1 MEKWIKDIIAFK
13 PLTEQEEVDQK
24 LIVDFIKKND
34 NSLTRDNKVAHVSSS
49 GFILNKR
56 MDKALMVYHKI
67 YRSWSWT
74 GGHADGE
81 SDLLKVALEEAR
93 EETGIENVKPLTEKI
108 VTLDVLPVPSHF
120 KHGKFVSAHLHL
132 SIAYVLIADDTDRLV
147 VKVDENSGVK
157 WMKIKDIEKE
167 VNELDMKLVY
177 NKLINR
183 AKKIR
188 IGKE

>member
-81 SDLLKVALEEAR
+81 SDLLKVALEEAK

-147 VKVDENSGVK
+147 VKEDENSGVK

>member
-81 SDLLKVALEEAR
+81 SDLLKVALEEAK

-132 SIAYVLIADDTDRLV
+132 SIAYVLIADDTDRLI
-147 VKVDENSGVK
+147 VKEDENSGVK

>member
-1 MEKWIKDIIAFK
+1 MEKWIKEILEFK
-13 PLTEQEEVDQK
+13 PKIEQEATDQA
-24 LIVDFIKKND
+24 LIVEYIKKNKD
-34 NSLTRDNKVAHVSSS
+34 VLTRDNKVAHITSS

-81 SDLLKVALEEAR
+81 KDLLKVAIQEAQ
-93 EETGIENVKPLTEKI
+93 EETGLEKVKPLTEKI
-108 VTLDVLPVPSHF
+108 VTLDVLPVPSHY

-132 SIAYVLIADDTDRLV
+132 SVAYVLIADETDRIQI
-147 VKVDENSGVK
+147 KADENSGVK
-157 WMKIKDIEKE
+157 WIRIKDLNNE
-167 VNELDMKLVY
+167 VNEADMKIVY
-177 NKLINR
+177 NKIIDR
-183 AKKIR
+183 AKKLR

>member
-132 SIAYVLIADDTDRLV
+132 SIAYVLIADDTDRLI
-147 VKVDENSGVK
+147 VKEDENSGVK
-157 WMKIKDIEKE
+157 WMKIKDIDKE

>member
-81 SDLLKVALEEAR
+81 SNLLKVAIEEAK

-132 SIAYVLIADDTDRLV
+132 SIAYVLIADDTDRLI
-147 VKVDENSGVK
+147 VKEDENSGVK

>member
-1 MEKWIKDIIAFK
+1 MEKWIKDIIEFK
-13 PLTEQEEVDQK
+13 PQTEQEETDQK
-24 LIVDFIKKND
+24 LIVEFVKKNKD
-34 NSLTRDNKVAHVSSS
+34 ALLRDNKVAHVSSS

-67 YRSWSWT
+67 YKSWSWT

-81 SDLLKVALEEAR
+81 KDLLKVAIEEAK
-93 EETGIENVKPLTEKI
+93 EETGIENVKPLTNKI

-120 KHGKFVSAHLHL
+120 KRGKFVSAHLHL
-132 SIAYVLIADDTDRLV
+132 SVAYVLIADETDRLI
-147 VKVDENSGVK
+147 VKEDENSGVK
-157 WMKIKDIEKE
+157 WMKIKDIDKE

>member
-1 MEKWIKDIIAFK
+1 MEKWIKDIITFK

-81 SDLLKVALEEAR
+81 SNLLKVALEEAR

-157 WMKIKDIEKE
+157 WMKVKDIEKE

>member
-81 SDLLKVALEEAR
+81 SDLLKVAIEEAK

-132 SIAYVLIADDTDRLV
+132 SIAYVLIADDTDRLI
-147 VKVDENSGVK
+147 VKEDENSGVK

>member
-147 VKVDENSGVK
+147 VKEDENSGVK

>member
-81 SDLLKVALEEAR
+81 SNLLKVALEEAR

-132 SIAYVLIADDTDRLV
+132 SIAYVLIADDTDRLM
-147 VKVDENSGVK
+147 VKEDENSGVK

>member
-1 MEKWIKDIIAFK
+1 MEKWIKDIVAFK

-81 SDLLKVALEEAR
+81 SDLLKVALEEAK

-132 SIAYVLIADDTDRLV
+132 SIAYVLIADDTDRLM
-147 VKVDENSGVK
+147 VKEDENSGVK

>member
-1 MEKWIKDIIAFK
+1 
-13 PLTEQEEVDQK
+13 
-24 LIVDFIKKND
+24 
-34 NSLTRDNKVAHVSSS
+34 
-49 GFILNKR
+49 

-81 SDLLKVALEEAR
+81 SDLLKVALEEAK

-132 SIAYVLIADDTDRLV
+132 SIAYVLIADDTDRLI
-147 VKVDENSGVK
+147 VKEDENSGVK

>member
-132 SIAYVLIADDTDRLV
+132 SIAYVLIADDTDRLM
-147 VKVDENSGVK
+147 VKEDENSGVK

>member
-132 SIAYVLIADDTDRLV
+132 SIAYVLIADDTDRLI
-147 VKVDENSGVK
+147 VKEDENSGVK

>member
-147 VKVDENSGVK
+147 VKEDENSGVK
-157 WMKIKDIEKE
+157 WMKVKDIEKE

>member
-1 MEKWIKDIIAFK
+1 MEKWIKDIVAFK
-13 PLTEQEEVDQK
+13 PQTEQEEVDQK

-34 NSLTRDNKVAHVSSS
+34 NCLTRDNKVAHVSSS

-147 VKVDENSGVK
+147 VKEDENSGVK
-157 WMKIKDIEKE
+157 WMKIKDIDKE

>member
-81 SDLLKVALEEAR
+81 SDLLKVAIEEAR

-132 SIAYVLIADDTDRLV
+132 SIAYVLIADDTDRLM
-147 VKVDENSGVK
+147 VKEDENSGVK

>member
-81 SDLLKVALEEAR
+81 TDLLKVALEEAR

-132 SIAYVLIADDTDRLV
+132 SIAYVLIADDTDRLI
-147 VKVDENSGVK
+147 VKEDENSGVK

>member
-81 SDLLKVALEEAR
+81 SNLLKVALEEAK

-132 SIAYVLIADDTDRLV
+132 SIAYVLIADDTDRLI
-147 VKVDENSGVK
+147 VKEDENSGVK

-188 IGKE
+188 IGKD

>member
-81 SDLLKVALEEAR
+81 SNLLKVALEEAK

-132 SIAYVLIADDTDRLV
+132 SIAFVLIADDTDRLI
-147 VKVDENSGVK
+147 VKEDENSGVK
-157 WMKIKDIEKE
+157 WMKIKDIDKE

>member
-1 MEKWIKDIIAFK
+1 
-13 PLTEQEEVDQK
+13 
-24 LIVDFIKKND
+24 
-34 NSLTRDNKVAHVSSS
+34 
-49 GFILNKR
+49 
-56 MDKALMVYHKI
+56 
-67 YRSWSWT
+67 
-74 GGHADGE
+74 
-81 SDLLKVALEEAR
+81 
-93 EETGIENVKPLTEKI
+93 
-108 VTLDVLPVPSHF
+108 LPVPSHF

-132 SIAYVLIADDTDRLV
+132 SIAYVLIADDTDRLI
-147 VKVDENSGVK
+147 VKEDENSGVK

>member
-1 MEKWIKDIIAFK
+1 MEKWIKEILEFK
-13 PLTEQEEVDQK
+13 PKIEQEATDQA
-24 LIVDFIKKND
+24 LIVDYIKKNKD
-34 NSLTRDNKVAHVSSS
+34 VLTRDNKVAHITSS

-81 SDLLKVALEEAR
+81 KDLLKVAIQEAL
-93 EETGIENVKPLTEKI
+93 EETGLEKVKPLTEKI
-108 VTLDVLPVPSHF
+108 VTLDVLPVPSHY

-132 SIAYVLIADDTDRLV
+132 SVAYVLIADETDRIQM
-147 VKVDENSGVK
+147 KADENSGVK
-157 WMKIKDIEKE
+157 WIRIKDLNKE
-167 VNELDMKLVY
+167 VNEADMKIVY
-177 NKLINR
+177 NKIIDR
-183 AKKIR
+183 AKKLR

>member
-1 MEKWIKDIIAFK
+1 MEKWIKEILEFK
-13 PLTEQEEVDQK
+13 PKIEQEATDQA
-24 LIVDFIKKND
+24 LIVEYIKKNKD
-34 NSLTRDNKVAHVSSS
+34 VLTRDNKVAHITSS

-81 SDLLKVALEEAR
+81 KDLLKVAIQEAQ
-93 EETGIENVKPLTEKI
+93 EETGLEKVKPLTEKI
-108 VTLDVLPVPSHF
+108 VTLDVLPVPSHY

-132 SIAYVLIADDTDRLV
+132 SVAYVLIADETDRIQI
-147 VKVDENSGVK
+147 KADENSGVK
-157 WMKIKDIEKE
+157 WIRIKDLNKE
-167 VNELDMKLVY
+167 VNEADMKIVY
-177 NKLINR
+177 NKIIDR
-183 AKKIR
+183 AKKLR

>member
-1 MEKWIKDIIAFK
+1 MEKWIKEIVDFK
-13 PLTEQEEVDQK
+13 PKIEQEATDQA
-24 LIVDFIKKND
+24 LIVDYIKKYKD
-34 NSLTRDNKVAHVSSS
+34 VLTRENKVAHITAS

-74 GGHADGE
+74 GGHADGDK
-81 SDLLKVALEEAR
+81 DLLKVAIEEAK
-93 EETGIENVKPLTEKI
+93 EETGLNEVKPLTDKI

-132 SIAYVLIADDTDRLV
+132 SIAYVLIADEHARI
-147 VKVDENSGVK
+147 KIKEDENSGVK
-157 WMKIKDIEKE
+157 WIRIKDLNKE
-167 VNELDMKLVY
+167 VTETDMKVVY
-177 NKLINR
+177 NKLIER

>member
-81 SDLLKVALEEAR
+81 SDLLKVALEEAK

-132 SIAYVLIADDTDRLV
+132 SIAYVLIADDTDRLM
-147 VKVDENSGVK
+147 VKEDENSGVK

>member
-81 SDLLKVALEEAR
+81 SDLLKVALEEAK

-120 KHGKFVSAHLHL
+120 KHGQFVSAHLHL
-132 SIAYVLIADDTDRLV
+132 SIAYVLIADDTDRLI
-147 VKVDENSGVK
+147 VKEDENSGVK
-157 WMKIKDIEKE
+157 WMKIKDIDKE
-167 VNELDMKLVY
+167 VNELDMKLFY

>member
-1 MEKWIKDIIAFK
+1 MEKWIKDIVAFK

-81 SDLLKVALEEAR
+81 SDLLKVALEEAK

-132 SIAYVLIADDTDRLV
+132 SIAYVLIADDTDRLI
-147 VKVDENSGVK
+147 VKEDENSGVK

>member
-1 MEKWIKDIIAFK
+1 MEKWIKDIVAFK
-13 PLTEQEEVDQK
+13 PQTEQEEVDQK

-147 VKVDENSGVK
+147 VKEDENSGVK
-157 WMKIKDIEKE
+157 WMKIKDIDKE

>member
-1 MEKWIKDIIAFK
+1 MEKWIKEIIDFK
-13 PLTEQEEVDQK
+13 PQIEQEEVDQK
-24 LIVDFIKKND
+24 LIVDFIKKNKD
-34 NSLTRDNKVAHVSSS
+34 ALLRDNKVAHVSSS
-49 GFILNKR
+49 GFILNKK

-67 YRSWSWT
+67 YKSWSWT

-81 SDLLKVALEEAR
+81 KDLLKVAIEEAK
-93 EETGIENVKPLTEKI
+93 EETGIENVKPLTSKI

-132 SIAYVLIADDTDRLV
+132 SVAYVLIADDTDRLII
-147 VKVDENSGVK
+147 KEDENSGVK
-157 WMKIKDIEKE
+157 WMKIKDLERE
-167 VNELDMKLVY
+167 VNELDMKIVY

>member
-1 MEKWIKDIIAFK
+1 MEKWIKDIVEFK
-13 PLTEQEEVDQK
+13 PQTEQEETDQK
-24 LIVDFIKKND
+24 LIVEFVKKNKD
-34 NSLTRDNKVAHVSSS
+34 ALLRDNKVAHVSSS

-67 YRSWSWT
+67 YKSWSWT

-81 SDLLKVALEEAR
+81 KDLLKVAIEEAK
-93 EETGIENVKPLTEKI
+93 EETGIENVKPLTNKI

-120 KHGKFVSAHLHL
+120 KKGKFVSAHLHL
-132 SIAYVLIADDTDRLV
+132 SVAYVLIADETDRLI
-147 VKVDENSGVK
+147 VKEDENSGVK
-157 WMKIKDIEKE
+157 WMKIKDIDKE

>member
-81 SDLLKVALEEAR
+81 SNLLKVALEEAR

-132 SIAYVLIADDTDRLV
+132 SIAYVLIADDTDRLI
-147 VKVDENSGVK
+147 VKEDENSGVK

>member
-81 SDLLKVALEEAR
+81 SDLLKVAIEEAK

-147 VKVDENSGVK
+147 VKEDENSGVK
-157 WMKIKDIEKE
+157 WMKIKDIDKE

>member
-1 MEKWIKDIIAFK
+1 MEKWIKEILEFK
-13 PLTEQEEVDQK
+13 PKIEQEATDQA
-24 LIVDFIKKND
+24 LIVDYIKKNKD
-34 NSLTRDNKVAHVSSS
+34 VLTRDNKVAHITSS

-81 SDLLKVALEEAR
+81 KDLLKVAIQEAQ
-93 EETGIENVKPLTEKI
+93 EETGLEKVKPLTEKI
-108 VTLDVLPVPSHF
+108 VTLDVLPVPSHY

-132 SIAYVLIADDTDRLV
+132 SVAYVLIADETDRIQI
-147 VKVDENSGVK
+147 KADENSGVK
-157 WMKIKDIEKE
+157 WIRIKDLNKE
-167 VNELDMKLVY
+167 VNEADMKIVY
-177 NKLINR
+177 NKIIDR
-183 AKKIR
+183 AKKLR

>member
-81 SDLLKVALEEAR
+81 SDLLKVALEEAK

-132 SIAYVLIADDTDRLV
+132 SIAYVLIADDTDRLI
-147 VKVDENSGVK
+147 VKEDENSGVK
-157 WMKIKDIEKE
+157 WMKIKDIDKE

>member
-81 SDLLKVALEEAR
+81 SDLLKVAIEEAR

-132 SIAYVLIADDTDRLV
+132 SIAYVLIADDTDRLS
-147 VKVDENSGVK
+147 VKEDENSGVK
-157 WMKIKDIEKE
+157 WMKIKDIDKE

>member
-1 MEKWIKDIIAFK
+1 MEKWIKDIVAFK
-13 PLTEQEEVDQK
+13 PQTEQEEVDQK

-81 SDLLKVALEEAR
+81 SDLLKVAIEEAK
-93 EETGIENVKPLTEKI
+93 EETGIEKVKPLTEKI

-132 SIAYVLIADDTDRLV
+132 SIAYVLIADDTDRLI
-147 VKVDENSGVK
+147 VKEDENSGVK
-157 WMKIKDIEKE
+157 WMKIKDIDKE

>member
-81 SDLLKVALEEAR
+81 SNLLKVAIEEAK

-132 SIAYVLIADDTDRLV
+132 SIAYVLIADDTDRLM
-147 VKVDENSGVK
+147 VKEDENSGVK

>member
-108 VTLDVLPVPSHF
+108 VTLDVLTVPSHF

-132 SIAYVLIADDTDRLV
+132 SIAYVLIADDTDRLM
-147 VKVDENSGVK
+147 VKEDENSGVK